1 MDIKYFEGDIVITDP
16 GYIIPAG
23 SDGWEVSNDCDNMEN
38 LGLKTNLVSYTG
50 IGDWSNSITDSK
62 GNVLGEFCAD
72 CGLVGVF
79 LLDEVL
85 SYNPDFK
92 NDMEKNPHIATVIK
106 GFKGN
111 VIIDDSIE
119 DWTVVRG
126 DGNIKFSSEE
136 YYSFDEDE

>member
-1 MDIKYFEGDIVITDP
+1 MNIKYFEGDIVITDP

-23 SDGWEVSNDCDNMEN
+23 SDDWEVSNDCDNMEN

-111 VIIDDSIE
+111 VIVDDSIE
-119 DWTVVRG
+119 DWTVVRS